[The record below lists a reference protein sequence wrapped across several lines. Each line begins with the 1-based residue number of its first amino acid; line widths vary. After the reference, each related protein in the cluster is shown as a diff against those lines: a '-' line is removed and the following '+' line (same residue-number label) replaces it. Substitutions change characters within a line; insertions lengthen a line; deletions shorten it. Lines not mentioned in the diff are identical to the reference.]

1 MSQPLTMTQA
11 LISAPHTILITG
23 CSSGIGRALALAFHH
38 QQGHTV
44 WATARKPETLAELKA
59 QGIRTTQLDVTNAT
73 SRDTAIER
81 ILAESG
87 RIDILVNNAG
97 YGQMGPLLDLE
108 AETIRAQLETN
119 TIAPIALTQAVAPA
133 MIAQGSGLIVN
144 IGSVSGIFTTPFAG
158 AYCASKAAIH
168 SLSDALR
175 LELAPFGINV
185 MVIQP
190 GAIQSNIGNNAEAM
204 LEQTLKAD
212 SRYGAL
218 ESVIRARANA
228 SQQGATSTEAFA
240 QAVVKACENPKPVV
254 RIGNKSFLLPF
265 LQRWLP
271 VWVRDRLLTKRFQ
284 LNQLQIRRLG

>member
-1 MSQPLTMTQA
+1 
-11 LISAPHTILITG
+11 
-23 CSSGIGRALALAFHH
+23 
-38 QQGHTV
+38 
-44 WATARKPETLAELKA
+44 
-59 QGIRTTQLDVTNAT
+59 
-73 SRDTAIER
+73 
-81 ILAESG
+81 
-87 RIDILVNNAG
+87 
-97 YGQMGPLLDLE
+97 MGPLLDLE
-108 AETIRAQLETN
+108 AETLRAQLETN
-119 TIAPIALTQAVAPA
+119 AIAPIALTQAVAPS

-158 AYCASKAAIH
+158 AYCASKAALH

-175 LELAPFGINV
+175 LELAPFGIQI

-284 LNQLQIRRLG
+284 LNRLP